1 MNLPKAPS
9 FHICTFLKAML
20 VRLKLVLLFIILFL
34 ARTKLAFFFN
44 FNQGFSRP
52 KSASPLSCGPDPQ
65 LLMQMMQN
73 HPGPQQR
80 SPPTSQQQHH
90 QQQQQRGVGGGSM
103 SNTLAVSPLPIAPG
117 RVPSPQDLV
126 KHTQQIMQN
135 ALIKKKLKEQE
146 ESYR

>member
-1 MNLPKAPS
+1 MP
-9 FHICTFLKAML
+9 FF
-20 VRLKLVLLFIILFL
+20 
-34 ARTKLAFFFN
+34 ARTKLDFFYFD
-44 FNQGFSRP
+44 QGFSRP
-52 KSASPLSCGPDPQ
+52 KSASPLSGGPDPQ
-65 LLMQMMQN
+65 LLMQQMM

-80 SPPTSQQQHH
+80 SPPTSQQHH
-90 QQQQQRGVGGGSM
+90 QQHQQQHQQRGVGGGSM

-146 ESYR
+146 ESYRYKK